1 MIKISDIVITKGER
15 LILNSVSLN
24 INRCETHVI
33 VGPSGAGKSSIIKVI
48 SGLWKPDRGSVII
61 DGVEISRLSENEII
75 PIRRKIGIVFQGN
88 ALFDSL
94 TVEENV
100 AFFLREHRQLSENEI
115 SERVCDAIETVNLN
129 GTENMQMDE
138 LSGGMKKR
146 VAIARALAFQ
156 PDIILYDEPTNGLDP
171 INAKAVL
178 NLITKV
184 KNTCS
189 TSVVV
194 THILNDAL
202 MIADKISVIN
212 DGELIETGDLVQI
225 LNSPNKFVQD
235 FFSGIYPIH
244 SFNNPKPITHS
255 LSMK

>member
-15 LILNSVSLN
+15 LILNSVSLD

-100 AFFLREHRQLSENEI
+100 SFFLREHRQLTENEI
-115 SERVCDAIETVNLN
+115 SERVSDAIATVNLN
-129 GTENMQMDE
+129 GTENMQIDE

-146 VAIARALAFQ
+146 VAIARVLAFQ

-212 DGELIETGDLVQI
+212 DGELIETGDLIQI

-244 SFNNPKPITHS
+244 SFNNPKSITLS

>member
-1 MIKISDIVITKGER
+1 MIKISDIIVTKGEK
-15 LILNSVSLN
+15 IVLNSVSLK
-24 INRCETHVI
+24 INRCENHVI

-48 SGLWKPDRGSVII
+48 SGLWKPDFGSVII
-61 DGVEISRLSENEII
+61 DGIEISNLSENEII

-100 AFFLREHRQLSENEI
+100 AFFLREHRKLSEKEI
-115 SERVCDAIETVNLN
+115 NKRTAEAISIVNLK
-129 GTENMQMDE
+129 GTEKLQIDE

-146 VAIARALAFQ
+146 VAIARALAFK

-184 KNTCS
+184 KNICS

-202 MIADKISVIN
+202 MIADKITVIN
-212 DGELIETGDLVQI
+212 QGEIIESGDHKQI
-225 LNSPNKFVQD
+225 LNSQNIFVQE
-235 FFSGIYPIH
+235 FFSAIYPIH
-244 SFNNPKPITHS
+244 SLNNPKPVTQI

>member
-1 MIKISDIVITKGER
+1 MIKISDIILTRGEK
-15 LILNSVSLN
+15 LVLNSVSLQVN
-24 INRCETHVI
+24 HCETHVI

-48 SGLWKPDRGSVII
+48 SGLWKPDFGSVII
-61 DGVEISRLSENEII
+61 DGVEISKLSENEII
-75 PIRRKIGIVFQGN
+75 PIRRNIGIVFQGN

-100 AFFLREHRQLSENEI
+100 AFFLREHRKFSDKEI
-115 SERVCDAIETVNLN
+115 KIRTSDAISTVNLN
-129 GTENMQMDE
+129 GTEKLRIDE

-146 VAIARALAFQ
+146 VAIARTLVFQ

-171 INAKAVL
+171 INAKSVL

-184 KNTCS
+184 KNICS

-202 MIADKISVIN
+202 MIADKITVIN
-212 DGELIETGDLVQI
+212 QGKVIESGDHRQI
-225 LNSPNKFVQD
+225 LNSQNIFVKE
-235 FFSGIYPIH
+235 FFSSVYPIN
-244 SFNNPKPITHS
+244 SINNQIINTNS
-255 LSMK
+255 LV

>member
-1 MIKISDIVITKGER
+1 MIKISDIILTRGEK
-15 LILNSVSLN
+15 LVLNSVSLQVN
-24 INRCETHVI
+24 HCETHVI

-48 SGLWKPDRGSVII
+48 SGLWKPDFGSVII
-61 DGVEISRLSENEII
+61 DGVEISKLSENEII
-75 PIRRKIGIVFQGN
+75 PIRRNIGIVFQGN

-100 AFFLREHRQLSENEI
+100 AFFLREHRKFSDKEI
-115 SERVCDAIETVNLN
+115 KIRTSDAISTVNLN
-129 GTENMQMDE
+129 GTEKLRIDE

-146 VAIARALAFQ
+146 VAIARTLAFQ

-171 INAKAVL
+171 INAKSVL

-184 KNTCS
+184 KNICS

-202 MIADKISVIN
+202 MIADKITVIN
-212 DGELIETGDLVQI
+212 QGKVIESGDHRQI
-225 LNSPNKFVQD
+225 LNSQNIFVKE
-235 FFSGIYPIH
+235 FFSSVYPIN
-244 SFNNPKPITHS
+244 SINNQIINTNS
-255 LSMK
+255 LV

>member
-1 MIKISDIVITKGER
+1 MIKISDIVVSRGEK
-15 LILNSVSLN
+15 LVLNSVSLK
-24 INRCETHVI
+24 INRCETYVI

-48 SGLWKPDRGSVII
+48 SGLWKPDSGSVAI
-61 DGVEISRLSENEII
+61 DGVEISSLSENEII

-100 AFFLREHRQLSENEI
+100 AFFLREHRKLTEKEI
-115 SERVCDAIETVNLN
+115 NKRTSDAISTVNMN
-129 GTENMQMDE
+129 GTEKLYVDE

-178 NLITKV
+178 DLITKV
-184 KNTCS
+184 KTTCS

-202 MIADKISVIN
+202 MIADKITVI
-212 DGELIETGDLVQI
+212 DQGEVVDSGDLKHI
-225 LNSPNKFVQD
+225 LNSQKKFVQE

-244 SFNNPKPITHS
+244 SLNKTESTLHS
-255 LSMK
+255 VSMK

>member
-1 MIKISDIVITKGER
+1 MIKISDIVITKGES
-15 LILNSVSLN
+15 LILNSVSLK

-48 SGLWKPDRGSVII
+48 SGLWKPDRGSVVI
-61 DGVEISRLSENEII
+61 DGVEISSLSENEII

-100 AFFLREHRQLSENEI
+100 SFFLREHRKLTDKEI
-115 SERVCDAIETVNLN
+115 NKRTTNAISTVNMN
-129 GTENMQMDE
+129 GTEKLYIDE

-178 NLITKV
+178 DLITKV

-202 MIADKISVIN
+202 MIADKITVIN
-212 DGELIETGDLVQI
+212 QGEIIESGDLNQI